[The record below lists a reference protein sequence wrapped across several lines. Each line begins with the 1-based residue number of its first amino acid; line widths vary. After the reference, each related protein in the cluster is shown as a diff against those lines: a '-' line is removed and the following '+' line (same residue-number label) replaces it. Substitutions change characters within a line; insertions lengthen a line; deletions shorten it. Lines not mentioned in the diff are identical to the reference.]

1 MMLTGYT
8 AGLLDGSIK
17 SFKEFGMIC
26 ARAFGATKHM
36 RDDTLDTPYTPM
48 LPSSYYLNAVQEK
61 IEKIEEEMDLSD
73 EEAAKRQ
80 IELLNKE
87 KEQVYKRLK
96 KIDEGEKTVNG
107 MLHKVISWIP
117 PTPDH
122 DELKTFM
129 IEQLHVTGTDSSTK
143 GYYKNKL
150 KEIDEALAS
159 TTPEKM
165 AQLREERIEKLI
177 SELNRLLEEAE
188 KEHEKCQ
195 QANEWVETLQKS
207 LEEHENFISRR

>member
-1 MMLTGYT
+1 MPTGYT

-17 SFKEFGMIC
+17 SFKEFGMTC
-26 ARAFGATKHM
+26 ARAFGATVHM
-36 RDDTLDTPYTPM
+36 REEPLDAPYTLR
-48 LPSSYYLNAVQEK
+48 LPSEYYLNAVQK
-61 IEKIEEEMDLSD
+61 RIEEIEEEMYLSG

-96 KIDEGEKTVNG
+96 EIDEEEKTVNG

-177 SELNRLLEEAE
+177 SELIKLLEDAE
-188 KEHEKCQ
+188 KDYEKCQ

-207 LEEHENFISRR
+207 LEEHENFISG